1 MAGEGGNIM
10 RNVFGKSYKEAEQ
23 IMKDASKGT
32 LDFKSPQENTFYGKK
47 GGKKFDEYQAK
58 EQTKTLQ
65 VKAVKCYED
74 FACTKEIKIIEKGKS
89 YFFKAIQY
97 NRTPTKSELKN
108 LKWAIQYDDA
118 NIANAPQVTGEDKIS
133 YAVPKERKITK
144 LRVYAFFRAPD
155 EKVCADLDLLYPKE
169 IYIIITD
176 TLAGYTIQKIFDID
190 APKKNLTTDDKWR
203 NFADAL
209 EGDFVKQASTVSRV
223 YLAEVWLFEN
233 RKKNKKL
240 FEFNL
245 TRDGF
250 QKIDEKDGKYY
261 IINRAFEPTEE
272 NLVYDLKDYKFPQK
286 LKMKWDAFKFYEEDE
301 SQPKLRAV
309 PLIRNKKLDDKTPIH
324 DARSEIDYA
333 TDVMIHIGGHY
344 SAVKWLGGSLGC
356 FGFVDKD
363 DIRSNPTLVLADAKA
378 DVFDDVTSDDA
389 WSKVVSQINDFRK
402 QYKAPL
408 KCKIIKRKNYLKE
421 YWMNKNIPYYLYQ

>member
-1 MAGEGGNIM
+1 MAGEGGNII
-10 RNVFGKSYKEAEQ
+10 RNVFGRSYKEAEQ

-108 LKWAIQYDDA
+108 LKWAIQYDDT
-118 NIANAPQVTGEDKIS
+118 NIANAPQVTGEEKIS

-176 TLAGYTIQKIFDID
+176 TLAGYT
-190 APKKNLTTDDKWR
+190 
-203 NFADAL
+203 
-209 EGDFVKQASTVSRV
+209 
-223 YLAEVWLFEN
+223 
-233 RKKNKKL
+233 
-240 FEFNL
+240 
-245 TRDGF
+245 
-250 QKIDEKDGKYY
+250 
-261 IINRAFEPTEE
+261 
-272 NLVYDLKDYKFPQK
+272 
-286 LKMKWDAFKFYEEDE
+286 
-301 SQPKLRAV
+301 
-309 PLIRNKKLDDKTPIH
+309 
-324 DARSEIDYA
+324 
-333 TDVMIHIGGHY
+333 
-344 SAVKWLGGSLGC
+344 
-356 FGFVDKD
+356 
-363 DIRSNPTLVLADAKA
+363 
-378 DVFDDVTSDDA
+378 
-389 WSKVVSQINDFRK
+389 
-402 QYKAPL
+402 
-408 KCKIIKRKNYLKE
+408 
-421 YWMNKNIPYYLYQ
+421 